1 MKRLSIILMA
11 VLFCS
16 LQGYAQFWISF
27 GWNEPHCQNCL
38 WMEQAIR
45 MTNRQAAEYHKIIHR
60 YGERIEREACKH
72 YRYWDQSAQKIYK
85 LRMERDWKL
94 QRIFSPS
101 QFRLYVRFVRE
112 TPTRIH
118 DWRGWYNNPHYPHY
132 RPSNVCHHYEDHYW
146 HCQWEYTNN
155 RWFDRFDDGKWYPG
169 KYDRPGHNHGQWKPD
184 RYDRPQPNHNDGRPH
199 HDNGQWKPGKYDRS
213 NFQGGRPGPD
223 NHKNKYDNHKN
234 KYNQDKYDKKRP
246 DRNGDKRYDKDKK
259 EDKRSSKARSNSRQR
274 TSNRRNMEKN
284 I

>member
-1 MKRLSIILMA
+1 MKRLSSILMA

-60 YGERIEREACKH
+60 YGEKIEREARKH

-85 LRMERDWKL
+85 LRMERDRKL
-94 QRIFSPS
+94 QRILSPS

-118 DWRGWYNNPHYPHY
+118 DGEVGIIIRIIRTIV
-132 RPSNVCHHYEDHYW
+132 RPAPAIVMKIITGIASGSIR
-146 HCQWEYTNN
+146 TI
-155 RWFDRFDDGKWYPG
+155 DGSTVSTMV
-169 KYDRPGHNHGQWKPD
+169 
-184 RYDRPQPNHNDGRPH
+184 
-199 HDNGQWKPGKYDRS
+199 NGIPVSMIVPVMITGS
-213 NFQGGRPGPD
+213 GGRTSMIVLNRVITMAVLTMTMDSGNLTNTIVRTIREAGPVPIITRISTIRTNMTRNVRIGIKTD
-223 NHKNKYDNHKN
+223 ITIKT
-234 KYNQDKYDKKRP
+234 KKKTSGLTRI
-246 DRNGDKRYDKDKK
+246 
-259 EDKRSSKARSNSRQR
+259 ARIAANVRV
-274 TSNRRNMEKN
+274 TGGA
-284 I
+284 

>member
-1 MKRLSIILMA
+1 MKRLSSILMA

-60 YGERIEREACKH
+60 YGEKIEREARKH

-85 LRMERDWKL
+85 LRMERD
-94 QRIFSPS
+94 RILSPS

-118 DWRGWYNNPHYPHY
+118 DWRGWYNNPHYPDY
-132 RPSNVCHHYEDHYW
+132 RPSSSCHRYEDHYW

-169 KYDRPGHNHGQWKPD
+169 KYDRPSHDNGQWRPD
-184 RYDRPQPNHNDGRPH
+184 KYDRPQPSHNNGRPH
-199 HDNGQWKPGKYDRS
+199 HDNGQWKPDKYDRPHH
-213 NFQGGRPGPD
+213 QGGRLGSD
-223 NHKNKYDNHKN
+223 HHKNKYDK
-234 KYNQDKYDKKRP
+234 DKYDKKRP
-246 DRNGDKRYDKDKK
+246 DRDKDRHYDKNKK
-259 EDKRSSKARSNSRQR
+259 EDKRSDKDRTNSRQR
-274 TSNRRNMEKN
+274 TSDRRSIEKS

>member
-1 MKRLSIILMA
+1 MA

-60 YGERIEREACKH
+60 YGEKIEREARKH

-85 LRMERDWKL
+85 LRMERDRKL
-94 QRIFSPS
+94 QRILSPS

-118 DWRGWYNNPHYPHY
+118 DWRGWYNNPHYPDY
-132 RPSNVCHHYEDHYW
+132 RPSSSCHRYEDHYW

-169 KYDRPGHNHGQWKPD
+169 KYDRPGHDNGQWRPD
-184 RYDRPQPNHNDGRPH
+184 KYDRPQPSHNNGRPH
-199 HDNGQWKPGKYDRS
+199 HDNGQWKPDKYDRPHH
-213 NFQGGRPGPD
+213 QGGRPGSD
-223 NHKNKYDNHKN
+223 HHKNKHDK
-234 KYNQDKYDKKRP
+234 DKYDKKRP
-246 DRNGDKRYDKDKK
+246 DRDKDRHYDKNKKGDKRSDKD
-259 EDKRSSKARSNSRQR
+259 RTNSRQR
-274 TSNRRNMEKN
+274 TSDRRSIEKS

>member
-1 MKRLSIILMA
+1 MKRLSIILMV

-16 LQGYAQFWISF
+16 LQGHAQFWTSF

-60 YGERIEREACKH
+60 YGEKIEREARKH

-85 LRMERDWKL
+85 LRMERDRKL
-94 QRIFSPS
+94 QRLLSPS

-118 DWRGWYNNPHYPHY
+118 DWRGWYNNPHYPNY
-132 RPSNVCHHYEDHYW
+132 RPSSSCHRYEDHYW

-169 KYDRPGHNHGQWKPD
+169 KYDRPNH
-184 RYDRPQPNHNDGRPH
+184 
-199 HDNGQWKPGKYDRS
+199 
-213 NFQGGRPGPD
+213 QGGRPGSD
-223 NHKNKYDNHKN
+223 NHKNKHDK
-234 KYNQDKYDKKRP
+234 DKYDKKRP
-246 DRNGDKRYDKDKK
+246 DRDKDRHYDKDKK
-259 EDKRSSKARSNSRQR
+259 EDKRSDKDRTNSRQR
-274 TSNRRNMEKN
+274 TSNRRSIEKS

>member
-1 MKRLSIILMA
+1 MKKLSILLIA
-11 VLFCS
+11 ILFCS

-60 YGERIEREACKH
+60 YGEKIEREARKH
-72 YRYWDQSAQKIYK
+72 YRYWDQSARKIYK
-85 LRMERDWKL
+85 LRMERDRKL
-94 QRIFSPS
+94 QRILSPS

-112 TPTRIH
+112 APTRIH

-132 RPSNVCHHYEDHYW
+132 RPSNACHRYEDHYW

-169 KYDRPGHNHGQWKPD
+169 KYDRPSH
-184 RYDRPQPNHNDGRPH
+184 
-199 HDNGQWKPGKYDRS
+199 
-213 NFQGGRPGPD
+213 QGGRPGSD
-223 NHKNKYDNHKN
+223 HHKNKHDK
-234 KYNQDKYDKKRP
+234 DKYEKKRP
-246 DRNGDKRYDKDKK
+246 DRDKDRHYDKDKRS
-259 EDKRSSKARSNSRQR
+259 DKDRTNSRQR
-274 TSNRRNMEKN
+274 TSDRRSIEKS